1 MLSLLVTSIFWTT
14 EKGIHAG
21 EVIVRLRCL
30 RILIK
35 RTVHGSVPSDNCF
48 YTDLLEYK
56 MMRME
61 RIFIFFTTFT
71 TLFFTNGVSG
81 DYPKAQNV
89 SWLSINFKTLLL
101 WDPEPTN
108 YSYTIEFSVIGQN
121 RKKNQHC
128 IRTMETECDLSN
140 SLMDLKAIYSADV
153 LSKPLLGVNS
163 DLIEFPHTRSERFT
177 PYNDTLIGRPEFK
190 IEVSKDKRKI
200 TLYVEDPLTALF
212 NEHNQQRTIR
222 DVFADELQYKVTF
235 GKATNTGK
243 KTKISA
249 SSEIEL
255 DRRDVDPG
263 VSYCFNVQ
271 AYIPSRSTDKQLGK
285 LSQRQC
291 SPGDDKSVFEEYG
304 IGVIATFILLIIM
317 IVVAAIVV
325 TVVCCKRR
333 KNANR
338 SGKEGVPLRSV

>member
-1 MLSLLVTSIFWTT
+1 
-14 EKGIHAG
+14 
-21 EVIVRLRCL
+21 
-30 RILIK
+30 
-35 RTVHGSVPSDNCF
+35 
-48 YTDLLEYK
+48 
-56 MMRME
+56 MRMDGME
-61 RIFIFFTTFT
+61 IGWKLCIV
-71 TLFFTNGVSG
+71 LIFTNCVSG

-108 YSYTIEFSVIGQN
+108 YSYTVEYSVIGQK

-140 SLMDLKAIYSADV
+140 SLVDLKAIYSADV

-212 NEHNQQRTIR
+212 NKQNQQRTIR

-235 GKATNTGK
+235 GKATSTGK

-249 SSEIEL
+249 SSQIEL

-271 AYIPSRSTDKQLGK
+271 AYIPSRSTDKQLGE

-317 IVVAAIVV
+317 IIVVAIGV

-333 KNANR
+333 RNANR